1 MKKILAVLI
10 LIFTLPT
17 PSQAEDIRDFE
28 IEGISIGDSL
38 LDYFSK
44 KEISEMKNYIFPDKK
59 FEGVKLD
66 KHRKF
71 DNYDRVQAVFKHK
84 DKDFII
90 HSISGGKDYINKTK
104 KCEKT
109 KEIISN
115 QILNLFD
122 VKPDI
127 REHKNRKIKTDPS
140 GKSTFNE
147 TEFRITDLERIN
159 IRCSYMSQTM
169 IERHH
174 FDELELSVSSR
185 EFIKYWNTEN
195 KKENVDE
202 REIDLIRLGP
212 YALGDNLLDFF
223 SEGEIN
229 YAVSRS
235 SSYKDSKK
243 IKAGLF
249 KSKTKPYDSF
259 EIVYQQVNNK
269 KVIVM
274 MSAKAKFIDMETCLN
289 TRKDLQD
296 EFFGKKELI
305 NIKKNEEEGYNAIFA
320 QLRDGGGIGF
330 SCAKRGQKKYDLILR
345 IFSVDFPSLAK

>member
-1 MKKILAVLI
+1 
-10 LIFTLPT
+10 
-17 PSQAEDIRDFE
+17 
-28 IEGISIGDSL
+28 L

-66 KHRKF
+66 EHGEF
-71 DNYDRVQAVFKHK
+71 DNYDRVQVVFKHK

-90 HSISGGKDYINKTK
+90 HSISGEKDFINKTN

-109 KEIISN
+109 KAIISN
-115 QILNLFD
+115 QILNLFE

-127 REHKNRKIKTDPS
+127 REHKNRKIKIDPS

-147 TEFRITDLERIN
+147 TEFRIKDQERIN

-169 IERHH
+169 IDRRH
-174 FDELELSVSSR
+174 FDALEVSFSSR
-185 EFIKYWNTEN
+185 EFTNYWNVQN
-195 KKENVDE
+195 KAENVDE

-235 SSYKDSKK
+235 SSHKDSKK

-249 KSKTKPYDSF
+249 KSKAKPYDSF

-274 MSAKAKFIDMETCLN
+274 IAAKAKFIDMETCLN